1 MTWCVHLLQNQTKS
15 TKITDFLRSFFL
27 AFRTHTESVKQSIKL
42 MISSEM
48 PPQSLTEL
56 HEVFERRTVGIVKH
70 MSVALWCSFQS
81 ALVRLSS
88 MNENAKRKI
97 VHRRSGEMSYRDIPL
112 VENEKMHLN
121 FVKKKLFLFFRAEY
135 GGLGSYSTSNQ
146 LKMCGRSWGRAPS
159 IRCLPAALI
168 SSRDG

>member
-1 MTWCVHLLQNQTKS
+1 MTWCPSFKELPKKKN
-15 TKITDFLRSFFL
+15 TKITDFLRSFL
-27 AFRTHTESVKQSIKL
+27 SAFRTHTESVKQSIKL

-48 PPQSLTEL
+48 TPQSLTEL

-112 VENEKMHLN
+112 VENEKLHLN
-121 FVKKKLFLFFRAEY
+121 FVKNDFYFFRAEH